1 MVASGGDIFSRLQTN
16 VGIVRLELIHHVPE
30 DGGDLVV
37 EQTSLGEEKSTGV
50 QAGDHGSPLV
60 LLEQRWGQQRQWQ

>member
-1 MVASGGDIFSRLQTN
+1 M
-16 VGIVRLELIHHVPE
+16 RLELIHHVPE

-60 LLEQRWGQQRQWQ
+60 LLE